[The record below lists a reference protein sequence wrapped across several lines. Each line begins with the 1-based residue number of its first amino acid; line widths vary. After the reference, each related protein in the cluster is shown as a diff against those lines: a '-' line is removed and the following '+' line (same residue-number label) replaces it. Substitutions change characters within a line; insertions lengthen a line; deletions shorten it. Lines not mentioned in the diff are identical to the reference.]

1 MMFIP
6 NKPEIWQALREKGLE
21 EDARGLTRMTGFG
34 LWMFWVYFAYLAL
47 FGLIALVW
55 PSYPGIARHF
65 TTIAGIIHLPGSGPP
80 GSGRLK
86 SGRHGCPVVVA
97 QRSRMIDWLRQS
109 SLRRAGMRPPAL
121 PIC

>member
-47 FGLIALVW
+47 TGMILAA
-55 PSYPGIARHF
+55 PGARIGAKNCRQRCK
-65 TTIAGIIHLPGSGPP
+65 TPP
-80 GSGRLK
+80 K
-86 SGRHGCPVVVA
+86 
-97 QRSRMIDWLRQS
+97 
-109 SLRRAGMRPPAL
+109 
-121 PIC
+121 PICSTMMIFHSPVC

>member
-47 FGLIALVW
+47 TGMILAAPAPGL
-55 PSYPGIARHF
+55 ARR
-65 TTIAGIIHLPGSGPP
+65 TAGNAAK
-80 GSGRLK
+80 RY
-86 SGRHGCPVVVA
+86 
-97 QRSRMIDWLRQS
+97 RSLYVPQ
-109 SLRRAGMRPPAL
+109 
-121 PIC
+121 